1 MADTLGNIVNLTNKV
16 PEDSEETIKMWIK
29 HLSLIA
35 FVYDA
40 ELDRVSSIL
49 KYLSVLSFI
58 IASSASFT
66 NLIQYSVKGDVIII
80 VTTCVTLITAIISG
94 SVQILGLQES
104 VKICQKYTIEVNK
117 FLSELLSRESLPLS
131 YRGNSDELIIMNKD
145 KFTKILLDA
154 PDISNYFYAKH
165 YKKYLE
171 STRPDIE
178 SIRPESDT
186 RV

>member
-16 PEDSEETIKMWIK
+16 PEDSEETIRMWIK

-40 ELDRVSSIL
+40 ELDRVSCIL
-49 KYLSVLSFI
+49 KYLNVLSFI

-66 NLIQYSVKGDVIII
+66 NLIQYSVKGEIILI
-80 VTTCVTLITAIISG
+80 VTTCITIITAIISG

-104 VKICQKYTIEVNK
+104 LKTIQKYTIDVDK

-131 YRGNSDELIIMNKD
+131 YRGSADDLIVMNKD

-154 PDISNYFYAKH
+154 PEISNYFYSRY

-171 STRPDIE
+171 STRADNN
-178 SIRPESDT
+178 
-186 RV
+186 V